1 MYTGSPQS
9 FVLDNKQK
17 SSLPSSSFSQKVSP
31 SDPSLDLH
39 DSSTMVDFLDP
50 SASIK
55 SAPKSSSSSFRNVSA
70 CHRCRMRKHKCDQN
84 LPQCQSCAKAQ
95 VQCVGYDPITK
106 QEIPRSYV
114 YFLENRI
121 QSLNAIL
128 MEHNIEFNYPTT
140 YSHIDTKNQTS
151 ATIPPS
157 PTADVEVLDLR
168 TQLEVTKPDNLKL
181 SESSDYSDSAILDLL
196 TGKDA
201 KIEIMRK
208 DHIYCTSHAQRTSI
222 RSSLFSIGTGAT
234 FNGSMKL
241 PDREVANQL
250 VDEYFIHTNLHV
262 PVLHRPDFENMIDE
276 IYSAKDS
283 ARSKQQLYFAFIVFA
298 IGAASMSNSLVKSN
312 VAGRNFQTSIPDL
325 GKRKRSYTH
334 SHHYDDYYASA
345 MACLEN
351 CFNLPGTIGLTS
363 DLEELQAVI
372 LLCSF
377 ALFESTSQGLG
388 TLLDLAI
395 RSAIDLR
402 LYSEHE
408 HPPSSGIPT
417 PTDSNNTVHVD
428 WLLDLR
434 RRLWWCVYSLDRL
447 VAPYLERA
455 FFIPD
460 DVVTTHFPST
470 LDDKFITRRG
480 PLKVSNDR
488 SGYKYAARHR
498 FKFRVLQSE
507 IHTVLQHRYSLVSK
521 RGLSSSPDHNVSSV
535 LGGFSSFG
543 CWRQDMISRLETW
556 RASIPMSR
564 PQADK
569 FLMELDFWQSVIAL
583 YRWSVVVPPELVQGC
598 AEINSTI
605 QALSEETPEE
615 LQTIYFKVTEATSTA
630 LHLHRMIQNTGTITA
645 PYLTA
650 QEIFIAASLLLFTVW
665 NSRLVREKLL
675 AAVQSWQS
683 LTALKTFR
691 SLDYS
696 TLAALAGLDRLKKQ
710 CRFAKKSMTILE
722 GMSTITTQMKL
733 AEIESPTE
741 GSFSNKSFLFQ
752 RTSRELTT
760 GSESLVSKSLPDMS
774 GFSDTGYSVGNSLF
788 EANVHLSQCSPESP
802 PDPDGPM
809 QSSWSAKRIQFSPQY
824 GRLQDVGYSKD
835 ALSTPES
842 LQSSGSPKANISEYI
857 SDFWSPIEDQFSSQ
871 DPESMGTGD
880 TGIHID
886 QGFFDTNGWT

>member
-1 MYTGSPQS
+1 M
-9 FVLDNKQK
+9 
-17 SSLPSSSFSQKVSP
+17 
-31 SDPSLDLH
+31 
-39 DSSTMVDFLDP
+39 
-50 SASIK
+50 
-55 SAPKSSSSSFRNVSA
+55 
-70 CHRCRMRKHKCDQN
+70 KHN
-84 LPQCQSCAKAQ
+84 L
-95 VQCVGYDPITK
+95 
-106 QEIPRSYV
+106 
-114 YFLENRI
+114 
-121 QSLNAIL
+121 
-128 MEHNIEFNYPTT
+128 EFNCPAT
-140 YSHIDTKNQTS
+140 YSHVDTKDQTS
-151 ATIPPS
+151 ATITPS

-201 KIEIMRK
+201 KLEITRK
-208 DHIYCTSHAQRTSI
+208 DHIYCTSSAQRTSI

-234 FNGSMKL
+234 FKGSMEL
-241 PDREVANQL
+241 PDREIANQL

-262 PVLHRPDFENMIDE
+262 PVLHRPDFESMIDE
-276 IYSAKDS
+276 IYSAKDA
-283 ARSKQQLYFAFIVFA
+283 ARSKRQLYFAFIVFA
-298 IGAASMSNSLVKSN
+298 IGAASMSNSLVKFN
-312 VAGRNFQTSIPDL
+312 VAGRNFQTNIPDL
-325 GKRKRSYTH
+325 RKRKRSYTH
-334 SHHYDDYYASA
+334 NHHYDDYHASA

-408 HPPSSGIPT
+408 HHSSSGIPIST
-417 PTDSNNTVHVD
+417 NLNNTVHAD

-447 VAPYLERA
+447 VAPYLERP

-507 IHTVLQHRYSLVSK
+507 IHTVLQHRYSLVGKKGVSP
-521 RGLSSSPDHNVSSV
+521 SPDQNVSSV
-535 LGGFSSFG
+535 LSGFSSFG

-556 RASIPMSR
+556 RASIPTMSR
-564 PQADK
+564 PQSDK

-583 YRWSVVVPPELVQGC
+583 YRWSVVIPPELVQGC

-615 LQTIYFKVTEATSTA
+615 LQTIYFKVAEATSTA

-645 PYLTA
+645 PFLTA
-650 QEIFIAASLLLFTVW
+650 QEIFIAGKYAQNSFKKILVLIFLSASLLLFTVW
-665 NSRLVREKLL
+665 NSRLVREKL
-675 AAVQSWQS
+675 V
-683 LTALKTFR
+683 
-691 SLDYS
+691 
-696 TLAALAGLDRLKKQ
+696 
-710 CRFAKKSMTILE
+710 
-722 GMSTITTQMKL
+722 
-733 AEIESPTE
+733 
-741 GSFSNKSFLFQ
+741 
-752 RTSRELTT
+752 RTSE
-760 GSESLVSKSLPDMS
+760 
-774 GFSDTGYSVGNSLF
+774 
-788 EANVHLSQCSPESP
+788 
-802 PDPDGPM
+802 
-809 QSSWSAKRIQFSPQY
+809 
-824 GRLQDVGYSKD
+824 
-835 ALSTPES
+835 
-842 LQSSGSPKANISEYI
+842 
-857 SDFWSPIEDQFSSQ
+857 
-871 DPESMGTGD
+871 
-880 TGIHID
+880 
-886 QGFFDTNGWT
+886 